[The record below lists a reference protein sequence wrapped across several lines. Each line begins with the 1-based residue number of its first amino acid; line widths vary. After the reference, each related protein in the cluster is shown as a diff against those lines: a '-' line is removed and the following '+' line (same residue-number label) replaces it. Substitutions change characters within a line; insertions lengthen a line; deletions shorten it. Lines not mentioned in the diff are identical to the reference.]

1 MEKITGFAIWIFAGV
16 FFIAM
21 GIYDWNAKNKRPFGF
36 WANAETFPVEDV
48 ASYNKA
54 LGKLWCVFGSI
65 FIILGLPLLA
75 GQDSPIILLSI
86 LGVAFESI
94 GAMVVYVTKIEKK
107 YRSK

>member
-1 MEKITGFAIWIFAGV
+1 MEKVIGFVIWALVGI

-21 GIYDWNAKNKRPFGF
+21 GIYDWNAKSKRPFGF

-48 ASYNKA
+48 ASYNRA
-54 LGKLWCVFGSI
+54 VGKLWCVFGII
-65 FIILGLPLLA
+65 FIILGLPMLA
-75 GQDSPIILLSI
+75 EQDSPIMLISM

-107 YRSK
+107 YRK